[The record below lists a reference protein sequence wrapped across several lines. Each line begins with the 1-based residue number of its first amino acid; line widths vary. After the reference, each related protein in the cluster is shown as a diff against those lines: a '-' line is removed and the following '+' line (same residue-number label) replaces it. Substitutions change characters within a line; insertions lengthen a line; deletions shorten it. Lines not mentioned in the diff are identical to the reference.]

1 MEDIPRTITPTTEY
15 FQEQQAATQ
24 SGAAKKGMS
33 KNTKIAIGVAIG
45 AAVLIGGAIII
56 GVMVHNN
63 KKKDEDDDQPTP
75 PPPPMPTANET
86 LPAVQM
92 NPWE

>member
-24 SGAAKKGMS
+24 AGATKKGMS

-45 AAVLIGGAIII
+45 AAVLIGGAIIVGMMI
-56 GVMVHNN
+56 NNN
-63 KKKDEDDDQPTP
+63 KKKDDDENPPTP
-75 PPPPMPTANET
+75 PPPTANET

>member
-1 MEDIPRTITPTTEY
+1 MVEDITRAMTPTTAY
-15 FQEQQAATQ
+15 FQEQQQVTAQA
-24 SGAAKKGMS
+24 GAAKTGMS

-45 AAVLIGGAIII
+45 VAVLLGGAIII
-56 GVMVHNN
+56 GVMVNNN
-63 KKKDEDDDQPTP
+63 KKKDEDDDQ
-75 PPPPMPTANET
+75 PPPMPTANET